1 MYHIGDCVVY
11 PMHGAGI
18 IENIETKEILGKMQS
33 YYIMRIPIGNLK
45 VMIPL
50 ANAEDIGIR
59 DVIDRNAAQNVIKNF
74 RNVKI
79 DFVQNWNKRLR
90 ENMVRIKSGDIMEV
104 AAVVKSLM
112 LRERQKGL
120 STGEKKLLNNAK
132 QIMISEIVV
141 ATGSHH
147 TEIENELSVMIDE
160 ELSEQTK

>member
-59 DVIDRNAAQNVIKNF
+59 DVSDRNAAQNVIKNF

-120 STGEKKLLNNAK
+120 STGENKLLNNAK

>member
-74 RNVKI
+74 RNVEI